1 MPGNFNWLVARP
13 IAHRGL
19 HDAARGIVE
28 NSLAAARAAV
38 AGHYAIECDVQLSAD
53 GEAVVF
59 HDDTL
64 DRLTE
69 ARGRLDARPLAELT
83 RLTLRGSGE
92 TMPAFSRLLE
102 TVAGRAPLAV
112 ELKSRFDG
120 DLSLARRVAE
130 LVAGY
135 DGPLALEG
143 FDPDPIAFLRAEG
156 AALGV
161 GRVPLGMVAQ
171 ARYDADEWPE
181 LPEPRRAE
189 LEHWLHFSAHA
200 AGLFVLQCRGLAARR
215 RRAVSRGA
223 EAAGHC
229 LDRALRRAGA
239 SRRAVGGS
247 DCFRGL
253 LALTTSSRR
262 PVERGAHNNSRS
274 LGAQPVAR
282 KARPVG
288 PLR

>member
-1 MPGNFNWLVARP
+1 MPSDFSWLAARP

-19 HDAARGIVE
+19 HDAAKGIVE
-28 NSLAAARAAV
+28 NSLAAARAAI
-38 AGHYAIECDVQLSAD
+38 ARNYAIECDVQLSAD

-64 DRLTE
+64 DRLTD
-69 ARGRLDARPLAELT
+69 ARGRLDARPLAELA

-92 TMPAFSRLLE
+92 TLPTFSRLLE
-102 TVAGRAPLAV
+102 TVAGRAPLVV

-120 DLSLARRVAE
+120 DLALARRVAE

-135 DGPLALEG
+135 DGPLALES

-161 GRVPLGMVAQ
+161 GHVPLGMVAQ
-171 ARYDADEWPE
+171 ARYDADEWPD

-189 LEHWLHFSAHA
+189 LGAMAAFFAHA
-200 AGLFVLQCRGLAARR
+200 AGFPVLQRPGHAARR

-223 EAAGHC
+223 ETAGHG

-239 SRRAVGGS
+239 GRRAMGGS

-253 LALTTSSRR
+253 RALTAS
-262 PVERGAHNNSRS
+262 
-274 LGAQPVAR
+274 AR
-282 KARPVG
+282 EVV
-288 PLR
+288 LSY